1 MMILWLFLSL
11 HVLALYSAL
20 CYFYSP
26 SGSCHMTEKM
36 AMESHKLHPY
46 TGVLKEVCCLFLNS
60 HISNLREGSDW
71 PYLGYE
77 LIP

>member
-20 CYFYSP
+20 CYFYFP

-60 HISNLREGSDW
+60 HISNLREDSDW